1 MHFTYL
7 SSFRTTFSLVA
18 MISLPVHIHFTN
30 IIEDILKISLLFC
43 TEILIYVEFYLPQVD
58 TGNEQ
63 INVHP

>member
-7 SSFRTTFSLVA
+7 SSFQTTFSLVA
-18 MISLPVHIHFTN
+18 LISLPVHMHFTN
-30 IIEDILKISLLFC
+30 IIEDILKIYLLFC
-43 TEILIYVEFYLPQVD
+43 IEILIYVAFYLPQVG

>member
-1 MHFTYL
+1 
-7 SSFRTTFSLVA
+7 